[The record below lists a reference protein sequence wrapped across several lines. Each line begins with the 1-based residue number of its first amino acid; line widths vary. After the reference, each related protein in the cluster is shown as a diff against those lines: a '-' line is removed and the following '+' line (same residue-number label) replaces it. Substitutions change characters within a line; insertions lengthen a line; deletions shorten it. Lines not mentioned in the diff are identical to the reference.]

1 MRRTLVVALAA
12 VVCLPVAAAELAG
25 VTLPDSVLVGDQE
38 LLLNGIGLREKMM
51 FDVYVAGLYLVEPS
65 SDANQILDSKQVKR
79 IDMRFVYKKV
89 SAKKLAKAWT
99 EGIEANSDGPAG
111 THAAGLEQLNGWME
125 DVVKG
130 DTMVFTSVPG
140 QGLQVEVKG
149 QAKGVI
155 DDEAFARA
163 FWAVFLG
170 PNPPTTKLREGL
182 LQGR

>member
-1 MRRTLVVALAA
+1 MSGSPRTTLPFGADRERDRRRTMRRTLVVVLAA

-25 VTLPDSVLVGDQE
+25 VTLPDNVLVGNQE

-51 FDVYVAGLYLVEPS
+51 FDVYVAGLYLEEPA
-65 SDANQILDSKQVKR
+65 SDASQILDSKQIKR
-79 IDMRFVYKKV
+79 LDMHFVYKKV

-99 EGIEANSDGPAG
+99 E
-111 THAAGLEQLNGWME
+111 
-125 DVVKG
+125 VVKG

-149 QAKGVI
+149 QAKGVV
-155 DDEAFARA
+155 DDEAFVRA

-170 PNPPTTKLREGL
+170 PKPPTSKLKEGL